1 MKAGKYNIDAYY
13 NRDYIQVFEFDID
26 VSNYE
31 FAGSIDYKGNKVNFT
46 ITKLTDTQIQ
56 VSLDKSILSQMVPG
70 VYSYDIK
77 MDNGFDL
84 QVIEGSFKVNNTI
97 TN

>member
-13 NRDYIQVFEFDID
+13 NRDYVQVFEFDID
-26 VSNYE
+26 ISNYE
-31 FAGSIDYKGNKVNFT
+31 FAGSINYKNNLINLT
-46 ITKLTDTQIQ
+46 ITKLTNTQIQ
-56 VSLDKSILSQMVPG
+56 VSLAKSILSQMAAG

-77 MDNGFDL
+77 MDNGLEL